1 MFPLC
6 TSLPLA
12 VSWGHIYHED
22 KIKEPRPEV
31 GIMLKGQLLLLDM
44 AGHIVLE
51 RNLHALLAEAG
62 RSPLFS
68 FSDEAI
74 LNLWDCVYTTAPL
87 ASEKGNCAQS
97 ILGK

>member
-1 MFPLC
+1 
-6 TSLPLA
+6 
-12 VSWGHIYHED
+12 
-22 KIKEPRPEV
+22 
-31 GIMLKGQLLLLDM
+31 MLKGQRLFLDM
-44 AGHIVLE
+44 DGHIVLE

-68 FSDEAI
+68 FSDNAI